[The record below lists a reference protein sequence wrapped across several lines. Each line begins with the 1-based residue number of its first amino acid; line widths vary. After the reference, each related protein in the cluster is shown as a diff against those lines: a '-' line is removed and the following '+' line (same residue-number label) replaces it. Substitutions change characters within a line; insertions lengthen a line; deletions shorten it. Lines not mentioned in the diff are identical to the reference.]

1 MFDIVDEINR
11 EEESESSLRPQR
23 IKDYIGQEKIKNE
36 FEIYLKAAKKRN
48 EPLDHVLLYGPPGLG
63 KTTLANIIANE
74 MGANIKT
81 VVGPNI
87 ERTGDLASLLSSLTP
102 GDVLFIDE
110 IHRIPMVVEELLY
123 SAMED
128 FKLSINIGRDGESRN
143 ITIDLPPFTLIG
155 ATKKAGNLS
164 LPSLLGA
171 VEEGVVTLIGAT
183 TKAGNLSLPL
193 RERFGISGHFEYY
206 SIEELMTIIERT
218 SSIFNL
224 PIDSEASYE
233 IALRSRGTPRVANKL
248 FRRIRDFATLSNSKV
263 ISKYETMKALNEL
276 QIDELGLDEID
287 RKYLLTLIERYKGK
301 PTGLTNIAI
310 AIGEDPANLE
320 DVYEPYLVKME
331 LINRTSRGRVP
342 TYKAYKHMNLLDLYT
357 GTDEKYF

>member
-143 ITIDLPPFTLIG
+143 ITIDLPPFTLIC
-155 ATKKAGNLS
+155 
-164 LPSLLGA
+164 
-171 VEEGVVTLIGAT
+171 AT

>member
-155 ATKKAGNLS
+155 AT
-164 LPSLLGA
+164 
-171 VEEGVVTLIGAT
+171 

-233 IALRSRGTPRVANKL
+233 IALRS
-248 FRRIRDFATLSNSKV
+248 
-263 ISKYETMKALNEL
+263 
-276 QIDELGLDEID
+276 
-287 RKYLLTLIERYKGK
+287 
-301 PTGLTNIAI
+301 
-310 AIGEDPANLE
+310 
-320 DVYEPYLVKME
+320 
-331 LINRTSRGRVP
+331 
-342 TYKAYKHMNLLDLYT
+342 
-357 GTDEKYF
+357 

>member
-155 ATKKAGNLS
+155 AT
-164 LPSLLGA
+164 
-171 VEEGVVTLIGAT
+171 
-183 TKAGNLSLPL
+183 TKAGNHSLPL
-193 RERFGISGHFEYY
+193 TERFGISGHFEYY